1 MASLLNVYLKVTCT
15 NILDAY
21 VLIILHKAEV
31 ETSTATLWKC
41 GEQS

>member
-1 MASLLNVYLKVTCT
+1 MESLLNVYLKVTCT

-31 ETSTATLWKC
+31 ETSTTIIWKC
-41 GEQS
+41 GKQS